1 MPYETKAELRD
12 KLRSIGEAL
21 IAASENNKIDIDSI
35 HHEVHAATCDTCC
48 DYGREVFEVIT
59 FKYSR

>member
-1 MPYETKAELRD
+1 MIYETKTELRD

-21 IAASENNKIDIDSI
+21 IAASENNKIDIESI
-35 HHEVHAATCDTCC
+35 HHEVHAATCDSCC